1 MLKNR
6 ESSIAGHLISWT
18 AALTTLAISP
28 WGSYDPVN
36 VPKLAVIAI
45 GGFIALGVL
54 ISNHEVISHQRYR
67 FLKYFGLAF
76 TFDLLLVFF
85 VSGTNPLQ
93 ELFGTFGRATG
104 LVTYLSL
111 TFLLLV
117 AAVSASQLVLSR
129 FAFTLLNVGSLS
141 IIYGIAQSLNFDPF
155 NWVNQYSPVIGFLGN
170 PNFQS
175 SFVGLSA
182 VMSISLFLGEQNN
195 LVLRGFYLFYAF
207 LALYVINASNSQ
219 QGALVFVG
227 GSSIVGLIWISKSKY
242 KYLTAPAL
250 AISAI
255 CFMLSILGSIKVGPL
270 AGILFKESVTYRGD
284 YWRAGWEMSIQHPFF
299 GVGLDSY
306 GDWYRRTRDITS
318 TLRRGPDVTS
328 NAAHNVLID
337 FSSNGGFP
345 LAIIYILLL
354 ALVVNAAVRLIKR
367 SKNFD
372 PSVSGLIAVWI
383 AYQAQSIIS
392 LNQLGLAVWGWIIS
406 GLILGYEISSRS
418 DTVADQPN
426 KITKGAGPRVKT
438 KNTKVQAK
446 TLLGMLIGFVIGLL
460 AGLPP
465 IIASSKYKSA
475 LESRNVEVIERAAY
489 IWPLDPMRM
498 EQVAGLLQQNK
509 LEKRGLRVTLDGV
522 EKFPDSYGLWALL
535 KGMPNASLEQRNKAI
550 NELKRL
556 DPNNTTL
563 K

>member
-1 MLKNR
+1 MLNNLK
-6 ESSIAGHLISWT
+6 SSVAGQLISWT

-45 GGFIALGVL
+45 GGFIALGVM
-54 ISNHEVISHQRYR
+54 ISNREVVTHRSYR

-85 VSGTNPLQ
+85 VSGTNPYQ

-111 TFLLLV
+111 TFLLLL
-117 AAVSASQLVLSR
+117 AAVSASQLVLTR
-129 FAFTLLNVGSLS
+129 FAFTLLSVGSLS
-141 IIYGIAQSLNFDPF
+141 ITYGIAQSLNFDPF

-175 SFVGLSA
+175 SLVGFSA
-182 VMSISLFLGEQNN
+182 VMSVSLFLAVQKN
-195 LVLRGFYLFYAF
+195 LVLRGFYLLHAF

-242 KYLTAPAL
+242 KYLTTPAL
-250 AISAI
+250 VIVGVSFI
-255 CFMLSILGSIKVGPL
+255 FSILGSIKVGPL
-270 AGILFKESVTYRGD
+270 AKILFKESVTYRGD

-306 GDWYRRTRDITS
+306 GDWYRRTRDITA

-328 NAAHNVLID
+328 NAAHNVVID

-345 LAIIYILLL
+345 LAMIYIFLL
-354 ALVVNAAVRLIKR
+354 ALVVSATVRLVKR
-367 SKNFD
+367 AKNFD
-372 PSVSGLIAVWI
+372 PSASGLIAVWI

-406 GLILGYEISSRS
+406 GLIIGYEIRSRS
-418 DTVADQPN
+418 DTFADQPN
-426 KITKGAGPRVKT
+426 ETTKRAGPRVKD
-438 KNTKVQAK
+438 KIVKVQAK
-446 TLLGMLIGFVIGLL
+446 TMLGMFIGFLVGVLV
-460 AGLPP
+460 GLPP
-465 IIASSKYKSA
+465 LIASSKYKSA
-475 LESRNVEVIERAAY
+475 LETRNAEVIERAAY

-509 LEKRGLRVTLDGV
+509 LEKRGLKVTLDGV

-550 NELKRL
+550 SELKRL
-556 DPNNTTL
+556 DPNNTKL